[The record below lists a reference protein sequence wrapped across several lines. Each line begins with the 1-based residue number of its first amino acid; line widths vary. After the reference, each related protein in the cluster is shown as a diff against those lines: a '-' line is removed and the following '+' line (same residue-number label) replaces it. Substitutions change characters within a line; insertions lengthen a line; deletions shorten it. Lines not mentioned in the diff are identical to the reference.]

1 MIAKLNAQIVAALK
15 NPQIREKITNL
26 DIQVVTDTPE
36 EFAKVIAD
44 DYKLWGEI
52 IKSTGFTLDK

>member
-1 MIAKLNAQIVAALK
+1 MRWIVAALK
-15 NPQIREKITNL
+15 NPQVREKITNL

-44 DYKLWGEI
+44 DYKLWGDV
-52 IKSTGFTLDK
+52 IKSTGFTLDQ